1 MRVKIRVL
9 SRCLV
14 LAVLT
19 LASVNTAS
27 SQSRTGDKV
36 IELKSES
43 CEIDEA
49 NFSIVMNAALEK
61 VKDGGSLIAI
71 ARLGTGDRANNLNRE
86 RLRSTKLW
94 LGKADFPANKLIV
107 AEGERVSGN
116 GRVDFYIGG
125 VLTHVILP
133 KPNGGLC
140 IECCPDNPFEFTRRR
155 KRRN

>member
-1 MRVKIRVL
+1 MIAL
-9 SRCLV
+9 S
-14 LAVLT
+14 A

-27 SQSRTGDKV
+27 SQSRAGDKV

-94 LGKADFPANKLIV
+94 LGRADFPANKLVV
-107 AEGERVSGN
+107 AEGERMSGN

-140 IECCPDNPFEFTRRR
+140 VECCPDNPFEFIRRR
-155 KRRN
+155 KSRN